1 MSKISIMSVTDSLV
15 GERYFID
22 LPLIAENPKI
32 CVESNTE
39 FTSLTRIEIPR
50 LLAKH
55 ITDLQ
60 SKNDRLQGIIN
71 KALRQQPE
79 PDTVRISRECA
90 RRTIRRLKLEQ
101 ENDIFHKDAYQELID
116 EYEQALENDQ

>member
-60 SKNDRLQGIIN
+60 SKNDRLKEKLKN
-71 KALRQQPE
+71 SHL
-79 PDTVRISRECA
+79 VRTPI
-90 RRTIRRLKLEQ
+90 Q
-101 ENDIFHKDAYQELID
+101 ESSD
-116 EYEQALENDQ
+116 E